1 MEAEDGSKA
10 RRVRRSVEEKQRIVA
25 LAGAAG
31 ASVAR
36 IARENGVNSNQVYAW
51 LRLAKLGRLG
61 EAADPGTLLAVRVAP
76 ERPARHRSQPAGGG
90 GVWQELRRGSVR
102 VENGADPVLLRVV
115 LEQLAE

>member
-1 MEAEDGSKA
+1 MEAEDGPKA
-10 RRVRRSVEEKQRIVA
+10 RRVRRSVEEKRRTVA
-25 LAGAAG
+25 LTQAPG

-36 IARENGVNSNQVYAW
+36 IARENGVNANQVYAW

-90 GVWQELRRGSVR
+90 GLWLELRRGSVR
-102 VENGADPVLLRVV
+102 VENGADPLLLRIV
-115 LEQLAE
+115 LERLAE